1 MLLRGMA
8 IATVLITGAILNSNY
23 TDGDA
28 AVATAAHEGLAA
40 ASAASKT
47 DTYISTAQ
55 SPGDRAR
62 IGMAP
67 LSIGNPTTAAAL
79 DALDSRAS
87 ANAQITPRIDSDRN
101 AGLGDII
108 ITPPSTYQTALMI
121 KSGDTL
127 SKVLRRAGAQPSDA
141 EAAIRSLKGI
151 YDPRKLRAGQNINV
165 IFAPSGTTDSQD
177 RFAGFEIPL
186 DYATRIAVA
195 PAPQGGFKAHEF
207 ERQLKTQNIRA
218 QGVIDWSLFKAG
230 SDAGVPNRVM
240 AELVRVFSWDVD
252 FQRDIRKN
260 DSFEVMFESKVD
272 EEGQVV
278 HNGKII
284 FAALTLSGERK
295 PIYLHT
301 LKGGIAD
308 YFDEAGQSAKKA
320 LMRTPIDG
328 ARLSSS
334 FGKRK
339 HPILGYTKK
348 HSGTDFAAPPGTPIY
363 AAGDGT
369 IDSSGW
375 NGGYG
380 KYVRIRHNSEYSTAY
395 AHMKAIKRGM
405 GKGKRVRQG
414 QVIGFV
420 GTTGRSTG
428 PHLHY
433 EIIRRGVK
441 VNPMRVKMPSGQK
454 LKGSELARF
463 TKNRNALK
471 LQWASLRDPAQQ
483 LVQR

>member
-1 MLLRGMA
+1 MMLRGLA
-8 IATVLITGAILNSNY
+8 VATVLIVGAVVNLKY
-23 TDGDA
+23 THGVA
-28 AVATAAHEGLAA
+28 AVPAPNHKDPAPTTVGFGL
-40 ASAASKT
+40 T
-47 DTYISTAQ
+47 P
-55 SPGDRAR
+55 SPAPTNDPRLS
-62 IGMAP
+62 MAP
-67 LSIGNPTTAAAL
+67 ISIGNPSTAAAL
-79 DALDSRAS
+79 DALKDARSSAIALNAPTQPTPS
-87 ANAQITPRIDSDRN
+87 ANMTAPT
-101 AGLGDII
+101 
-108 ITPPSTYQTALMI
+108 TYQTAMTI

-127 SKVLRRAGAQPSDA
+127 SKVLRRAGAHPQDA
-141 EAAIRSLKGI
+141 EAAIRALKGV
-151 YDPRKLRAGQNINV
+151 YDPRKLKAGERIAV
-165 IFAPSGTTDSQD
+165 TFAPSGRREAKD
-177 RFAGFEIPL
+177 RFTGFAIPL
-186 DYATRIAVA
+186 NYAKHVAVS
-195 PAPQGGFKAHEF
+195 PAPEGGFKAHEI
-207 ERQLKTQNIRA
+207 ERDLKTQHTRA
-218 QGVIDWSLFKAG
+218 EGTIDWSLFKAG
-230 SDAGVPNRVM
+230 SDAGVPATVM
-240 AELVRVFSWDVD
+240 AEMVRAFSWDVD

-260 DSFEVMFESKVD
+260 DNFEVMFESLVD
-272 EEGQVV
+272 EDGNVV

-301 LKGGIAD
+301 LKNGTTD
-308 YFDEAGQSAKKA
+308 YFDEKGQSAKKA

-363 AAGDGT
+363 AAGDGV
-369 IDSSGW
+369 IDSAGW

-414 QVIGFV
+414 QVIGYV

-433 EIIRRGVK
+433 EIIRKGVK

-454 LKGSELARF
+454 LKGQELARF
-463 TKNRNALK
+463 EKIRDTLK
-471 LQWASLRDPAQQ
+471 TQWASLGDPGAQ
-483 LVQR
+483 LAQR